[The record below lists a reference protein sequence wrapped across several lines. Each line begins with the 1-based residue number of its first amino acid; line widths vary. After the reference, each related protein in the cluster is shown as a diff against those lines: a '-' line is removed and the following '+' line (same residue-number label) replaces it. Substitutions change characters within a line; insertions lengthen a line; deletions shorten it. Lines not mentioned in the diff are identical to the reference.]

1 MNASGPQIEVRRCLS
16 RVLLFRETVNML
28 LRLLRFLFGLPKPAA
43 PRDAPS
49 SLSGRDLSGRPAT
62 LSNRPAA
69 TTGGH
74 ALRKVV
80 PGNGPSISDASL
92 SGLNTNKFAPM
103 SVDEALSSTGAAD
116 WRSAYFDSRGVIP
129 PEDLPRIQ
137 IIDRTMVGMG
147 LISEKELAEIHDI
160 GRQMAQFQSAAAFIH
175 AAGESAVRETREE
188 RQRRKEQ
195 KRAEA
200 EQKRAIL
207 REQVQRRRATD
218 IVFLGRGVSRGLADR
233 RANVEKLQLAGLPLL
248 ASPADVATAMGLTIS
263 KLRWLAFHS
272 DAPTRV
278 HYVSFDIPRKSG
290 GTRRLSAPHQQ
301 LAMAQHWILT
311 NILNLVPVHEN
322 AHGFIARHSVVT
334 NAKPHQHSSV
344 VINTD
349 LKDFFPSVSLA
360 RVDGLFRQM
369 GFSPAVAT
377 ILALLCTECP
387 RQSVRFA
394 NTIYHAATGP
404 RALPQGA
411 CTSPAISNLIAHRL
425 DRRMSAMALK
435 LGWRYTRYADDLTWS
450 IAEEPSP
457 SVGYVLAR
465 VRHIVEDEGF
475 QMNYAKTRVQRR
487 SQQQSVTGVV
497 VNDRL
502 SVARDKI
509 RQIRAILHNAKRT
522 GLAAQ
527 NKGQHPHFESW
538 LAGMIGW
545 ISMVNPAQ
553 GQKLLAQFEQLR
565 AA

>member
-16 RVLLFRETVNML
+16 RVLLFLETVNML

-74 ALRKVV
+74 APRKVV

-147 LISEKELAEIHDI
+147 LISEKELAEIHDV

-175 AAGESAVRETREE
+175 AAGENAVRETREE

-195 KRAEA
+195 KTAEA

-349 LKDFFPSVSLA
+349 LKDFFPSVSFA

-465 VRHIVEDEGF
+465 IRHVVEDEGF

-545 ISMVNPAQ
+545 ISMVNPEQ

>member
-1 MNASGPQIEVRRCLS
+1 
-16 RVLLFRETVNML
+16 
-28 LRLLRFLFGLPKPAA
+28 
-43 PRDAPS
+43 
-49 SLSGRDLSGRPAT
+49 
-62 LSNRPAA
+62 
-69 TTGGH
+69 
-74 ALRKVV
+74 
-80 PGNGPSISDASL
+80 
-92 SGLNTNKFAPM
+92 M